1 MERLLV
7 CPSDCRERH
16 VHHHVE
22 DSAGIHWIREG
33 PIPESLV
40 TEPTALEKNALRIFS
55 SLEAWSRAPE
65 HHTADTPRR
74 YINMLR
80 QLTERE
86 EFAFTTFQNSKVD
99 EMITLGPI
107 PFYSLCAHHVVPFH
121 GNAWIGYV
129 PLMTLAG
136 LSKFPRAVKY
146 LAKGLWVQEEL
157 TIEIADFLEKRL
169 RPRGMAVV
177 LKAEHLCMAMRGVE
191 QPGVITTTSAMRGVF
206 SDHTRTAKA
215 EFLSFVNNGG

>member
-1 MERLLV
+1 
-7 CPSDCRERH
+7 
-16 VHHHVE
+16 
-22 DSAGIHWIREG
+22 
-33 PIPESLV
+33 
-40 TEPTALEKNALRIFS
+40 
-55 SLEAWSRAPE
+55 
-65 HHTADTPRR
+65 
-74 YINMLR
+74 
-80 QLTERE
+80 
-86 EFAFTTFQNSKVD
+86 
-99 EMITLGPI
+99 
-107 PFYSLCAHHVVPFH
+107 
-121 GNAWIGYV
+121 
-129 PLMTLAG
+129 
-136 LSKFPRAVKY
+136 VKY